1 MKKIKALNKSILRNK
16 IYLVYLAVH
25 LIITLCFL
33 VYFINLGLPIPY
45 FTDEYSRVLGVFC
58 YICIFG
64 FIIIILEVSAVILAV
79 VTAIYMLVRYFVA
92 RYKKEKLNSTEQN
105 NINDIDSKKV

>member
-1 MKKIKALNKSILRNK
+1 MITIKEIKGLNKSMLINK
-16 IYLVYLAVH
+16 IYLAYLVVH

-45 FTDEYSRVLGVFC
+45 FTDEYSKVLGVFC

-79 VTAIYMLVRYFVA
+79 VTVMYMIAWYFVA
-92 RYKKEKLNSTEQN
+92 GYKKKKLNSTEQN
-105 NINDIDSKKV
+105 NINDIH